1 MDHSTP
7 RHVVLLLTASVNI
20 SNMVF
25 TELKDASIRE
35 QHYLEAIVHYYQETD
50 ISIVVVENTGH
61 DFSPKLPASIGSS
74 NRIELLSYAGN
85 NFPKEKGKGYGELEL
100 MSYALQHSK
109 LIKDDTSV
117 IKVTGRYKVINI
129 KDFVRSAR
137 NPDYHACQASYF
149 RGQRKAFSGI
159 FTITKSF
166 ITDYFLKNHELMND
180 TKGIYF
186 EHVLADTFL
195 DYLADGHDY
204 SLLPSYPRIAGIS
217 GTDNLPHKT
226 NNYIFWLRRNIIYKI
241 VRVNYNLLDKVIKIF
256 FQG

>member
-1 MDHSTP
+1 MDHVTP

-20 SNMVF
+20 SDMVF
-25 TELKDASIRE
+25 TELKDAHIRE
-35 QHYLEAIVHYYQETD
+35 QHYLEAIGHYYQKTD

-61 DFSPKLPASIGSS
+61 DFSPELPANMGSS
-74 NRIELLSYAGN
+74 NRIELLSYFGN
-85 NFPKEKGKGYGELEL
+85 NFPKERGKGYGELEL
-100 MSYALQHSK
+100 MAYAVHHSK
-109 LIKDDTSV
+109 LIKQDTV
-117 IKVTGRYKVINI
+117 IIKVTGRYRVVNI
-129 KDFVRSAR
+129 QDFVSSAR
-137 NPDYHACQASYF
+137 NTRYQTCQASYF
-149 RGQRKAFSGI
+149 KGQRKAFSGI
-159 FTITKSF
+159 FAFTKSF
-166 ITDYFLKNHELMND
+166 MTDYFMKNHELMND

-226 NNYIFWLRRNIIYKI
+226 NNYIYWLRRNIIYKI
-241 VRVNYNLLDKVIKIF
+241 VRVNYNLLDKVIQLF